1 MNHILLHH
9 KCLFAAKCLFV
20 AFLPG
25 FIGFAQTAAAQDI
38 VTQNTTTTTTTT
50 TTTPATENHAKAT
63 ENQANQTDNAAVPE
77 TDKSEK
83 SETARQ
89 MLAFFDGM
97 IAAVDAQ
104 TGNCEAMSKA
114 LQTYYHEHQAWI
126 SSLDYATGNLD
137 AETMAAVHEKA
148 VAFGKKLSV
157 CYDQKSIPSQLHR
170 YAGMGEEFE

>member
-1 MNHILLHH
+1 MWLYVGNQMNHILFHTQ
-9 KCLFAAKCLFV
+9 CLFAAF
-20 AFLPG
+20 FIG
-25 FIGFAQTAAAQDI
+25 FIGFGQTAAAQDI
-38 VTQNTTTTTTTT
+38 VPPNTATTL
-50 TTTPATENHAKAT
+50 AAENHAQT
-63 ENQANQTDNAAVPE
+63 DENHANQVESAAVLE

-114 LQTYYHEHQAWI
+114 LQNYYHEHQAWI

-157 CYDQKSIPSQLHR
+157 CYDQKSIPAQLHR